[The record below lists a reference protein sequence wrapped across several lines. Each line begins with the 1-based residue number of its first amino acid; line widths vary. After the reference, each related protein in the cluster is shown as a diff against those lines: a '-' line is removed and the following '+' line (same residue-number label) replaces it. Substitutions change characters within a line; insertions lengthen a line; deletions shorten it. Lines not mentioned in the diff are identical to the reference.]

1 MNEYTLLYIKW
12 ASQVVL
18 VGKKPPANVGDVGE
32 RRRFDSWV
40 GKIPW
45 RREWLPTPVFLL
57 ENLMDHGQKSLASC
71 SP

>member
-1 MNEYTLLYIKW
+1 MNKYTLLYIKW

-18 VGKKPPANVGDVGE
+18 VGKNLPANVGDVAK
-32 RRRFDSWV
+32 RHRFDSWV

-57 ENLMDHGQKSLASC
+57 ENLMDHAQRSLASY

>member
-18 VGKKPPANVGDVGE
+18 VGKKPPANVGDIGK
-32 RRRFDSWV
+32 RHRFDSWV
-40 GKIPW
+40 GKMHL